1 MNWLENMNKAN
12 ERFKSQVDENL
23 LPVNREPC
31 PYAVVTCMDPRINLE
46 AIGIGPF
53 APTGQ
58 IDSHVRVI
66 RTIGGLHD
74 IRSLIIGIHLAGF
87 KEIAVIMH
95 TDCGCSLALQ
105 KIDTIINNM
114 ISNLTG
120 TQFES
125 VKSIVGEPFEEN
137 LVDWLGAFEDPY
149 AAVVNEVENIKKSV
163 FIPKSLIV
171 HGIVYD
177 LATGGMDI
185 VINGYEKG

>member
-105 KIDTIINNM
+105 KIDTIISNM

-149 AAVVNEVENIKKSV
+149 AAVVNEVENIRKSV

>member
-105 KIDTIINNM
+105 KIDTIISNM